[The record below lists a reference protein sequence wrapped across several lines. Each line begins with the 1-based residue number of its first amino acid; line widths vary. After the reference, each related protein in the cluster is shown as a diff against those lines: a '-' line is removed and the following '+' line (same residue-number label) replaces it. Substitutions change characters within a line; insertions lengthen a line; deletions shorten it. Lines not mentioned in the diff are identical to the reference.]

1 MLGSAIMEIN
11 LKNNLSKD
19 ILFLMRIKANE
30 FKSEGVNAISVEDI
44 KEYLFYTKWNQSDTI
59 ILCDMIDDIM
69 SLKFS
74 DIFEYL
80 KYKVIKEASYMNIE
94 DFSEFI
100 AK

>member
-1 MLGSAIMEIN
+1 MEIN

-80 KYKVIKEASYMNIE
+80 KYKVIKEATYMNIE

>member
-1 MLGSAIMEIN
+1 MEIN

-30 FKSEGVNAISVEDI
+30 FKSEGVRSISVEDI
-44 KEYLFYTKWNQSDTI
+44 KEYLFYTKWNQSESI

-80 KYKVIKEASYMNIE
+80 KYKVIKEASYMSID

>member
-1 MLGSAIMEIN
+1 MEIN
-11 LKNNLSKD
+11 LKNNLPKD

-30 FKSEGVNAISVEDI
+30 FKSEGISDISVHDI
-44 KEYLFYTKWNQSDTI
+44 QEYLFYTKWNKNESI
-59 ILCDMIDDIM
+59 ILCELIDDIM
-69 SLKFS
+69 SLQFS

-80 KYKVIKEASYMNIE
+80 KFKVIKEATFMNIE

>member
-1 MLGSAIMEIN
+1 MEIDI
-11 LKNNLSKD
+11 KNNLPID

-30 FKSEGVNAISVEDI
+30 FKSEGIDNISTDDI
-44 KEYLFYTKWNQSDTI
+44 KDYLYHFKWKNTDTLV
-59 ILCDMIDDIM
+59 LCDLIDDIM
-69 SLKFS
+69 SLEFS

-80 KYKVIKEASYMNIE
+80 KLKVIKEASFMNID